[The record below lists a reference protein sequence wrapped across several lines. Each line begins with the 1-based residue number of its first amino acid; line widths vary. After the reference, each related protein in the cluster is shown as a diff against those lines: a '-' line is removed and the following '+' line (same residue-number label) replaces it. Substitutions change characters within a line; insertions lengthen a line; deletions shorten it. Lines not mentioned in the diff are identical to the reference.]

1 MSESVSIFI
10 ISDNFLVQIRIN
22 NRIFVILI
30 ENILNVYSSNF
41 RTKLPMWLRQRRG
54 RLSTIRP
61 CRLTIRNW

>member
-10 ISDNFLVQIRIN
+10 ISDNFLVQFPRN
-22 NRIFVILI
+22 KLIFVIVF

-54 RLSTIRP
+54 RLNTIRP

>member
-10 ISDNFLVQIRIN
+10 ISDNFLVQIRRN
-22 NRIFVILI
+22 NRISIILF
-30 ENILNVYSSNF
+30 ENILNVYSSIF

-54 RLSTIRP
+54 RLNTIRP